1 MSRAERRSTG
11 EPAAELPRAASG
23 HSEAGEPPAERSGDD
38 VRRRGWFWHWNTLI
52 TQFAPLIGLKGVGL
66 LNSYTVWTDRRQDS
80 PYQGYAFPSQQA
92 EAAFY
97 GEERVELITIN
108 KILVALDLIEIRK
121 EMVTRVDEAGH
132 RWRVPHNFYRV
143 KDRPEGFSLTPEAVL
158 RVVEL
163 AARDQAVYRY
173 IRHIFSDRFAPIDR
187 ENVWHQILPVVRQ
200 HATWQQL
207 AQRAAEEE
215 ARASART
222 RAGHT
227 RRRQLQSPGTVTPSH
242 PQAGHAESPSTFVDE
257 SNHGSQLD
265 VAPSNNGPPPVVVES
280 SSCWIA
286 SAPSSVGEGN
296 DDGRSSVAQS
306 NRTYYQEQ
314 DTTTTTDTPEP
325 IDPED
330 SAGSPAAL
338 APAPVIGQIPP
349 PDLAAGPLPEPSP
362 EVVACYQAA
371 NGRPATPLERQLLG
385 ELERE
390 FSEAARLQDAAP
402 SEWLVAAIREA
413 VSSGSS
419 FVAPKRIREIL
430 ARWVVEGSAGSS
442 GATRT
447 SAKPGDDRVRP
458 GSPPDARELSRRG
471 ILSRV
476 PAPDRATVP
485 PGRSQR
491 RGRQLDAGGARPRPV
506 SRLLSEAEEAIGPP
520 SLGSDEALVA
530 LPPEAAQRLAAAL
543 TAALGIPIQLVT
555 PSSVEA
561 TALHPNPTPSPT
573 ALPGAPAVPP
583 IRLPDGLTNYQLWAM
598 AQELLQARL
607 PPASFE
613 SWIRPAML
621 LGLSE
626 GGDLILGAPSRA
638 ACRRLEGRLRP
649 AIEAALSE
657 LLGRPVVI
665 QTVVI
670 QEWLSQRSLDLSP
683 PGQDAPPASHG

>member
-1 MSRAERRSTG
+1 MRRAERRSTG
-11 EPAAELPRAASG
+11 EPAAEPPRASAG
-23 HSEAGEPPAERSGDD
+23 HSRAGEPPAERSGDD
-38 VRRRGWFWHWNTLI
+38 VRRRGWFWHWNTLV

-97 GEERVELITIN
+97 GEERLELITIN
-108 KILVALDLIEIRK
+108 KILIALDLIEIRK

-187 ENVWHQILPVVRQ
+187 DNVWHQILPVVRQ

-207 AQRAAEEE
+207 AQRVAEEE

-222 RAGHT
+222 RAGHA
-227 RRRQLQSPGTVTPSH
+227 RRRQLQSPDLVTPSH
-242 PQAGHAESPSTFVDE
+242 PQVGHAERTSTSVDE
-257 SNHGSQLD
+257 SNPGLQLD
-265 VAPSNNGPPPVVVES
+265 VAPSNNGPPSGVGES
-280 SSCWIA
+280 SSGSIA
-286 SAPSSVGEGN
+286 SEPSTVGAGN
-296 DDGRSSVAQS
+296 DERRSSVAHS
-306 NRTYYQEQ
+306 NRTYDQQ
-314 DTTTTTDTPEP
+314 RDTTTTTKP

-330 SAGSPAAL
+330 DAD
-338 APAPVIGQIPP
+338 APAPLAAAPVISPIPP
-349 PDLAAGPLPEPSP
+349 PELASSPLPEPSP

-385 ELERE
+385 ELESE
-390 FSEAARLQDAAP
+390 FSEAARLQDAEP
-402 SEWLVAAIREA
+402 SQWLVAAIREA

-430 ARWVVEGSAGSS
+430 ARWVVEGSP
-442 GATRT
+442 GASRA
-447 SAKPGDDRVRP
+447 SRNSPELGDDPVRP
-458 GSPPDARELSRRG
+458 GSPPNARALSRRG
-471 ILSRV
+471 ALSRV

-485 PGRSQR
+485 PGGSQR
-491 RGRQLDAGGARPRPV
+491 RGRLDAGETRPRPV
-506 SRLLSEAEEAIGPP
+506 SRLLSEAHHVIGPP
-520 SLGSDEALVA
+520 SRGSDEALVA
-530 LPPEAAQRLAAAL
+530 LPPEVALRLAAAL
-543 TAALGIPIQLVT
+543 TAVLGIPIQVVT
-555 PSSVEA
+555 PSSGEA
-561 TALHPNPTPSPT
+561 TALQPNPTPSPT
-573 ALPGAPAVPP
+573 APSGAPAVPA

-626 GGDLILGAPSRA
+626 DGDLILGAPSQA

-649 AIEAALSE
+649 AVEAALSE

-683 PGQDAPPASHG
+683 PGQNAPPASHG